1 MKVLIVFAHP
11 EPKSF
16 NGALKDTAV
25 ATLEALGHEVQ
36 VSDLYKLNWRADLN
50 VDDFVGDRLND
61 DFLDLSAEQEHM
73 FTTTTPPTSDVHAEQ
88 QKLLWCDMVIFQY
101 PMWWFGM
108 PAILKGWVDR
118 VMTRGFAYA
127 TGRKYDTGM
136 FKGKKA
142 MISTTT
148 GTASSLYEPDG
159 VDGAINHILWPIHN
173 GIFRYLGFDVLP
185 PHVSWMPSRVSADE
199 RQVYLDSYATRLRQI
214 GNTEP
219 LFFHPFADY
228 GPDQRLR
235 PGVIARSGFQW
246 NPGAVQA
253 HDDAA
258 DEFTRKVASAG

>member
-50 VDDFVGDRLND
+50 VDDFTGDRLND
-61 DFLDLSAEQEHM
+61 DFLDLSVEQEHM
-73 FTTTTPPTSDVHAEQ
+73 FTTSTPPTPDVHAEQ
-88 QKLLWCDMVIFQY
+88 QKVLWCDMVIFQY

-136 FKGKKA
+136 FNGKKA
-142 MISTTT
+142 MVSTTT

-199 RQVYLDSYATRLRQI
+199 RQAYLDSYATRLRQI
-214 GNTEP
+214 ENTEP
-219 LFFHPFADY
+219 LYFHPFADY
-228 GPDQRLR
+228 GPDQRLK

-246 NPGAVQA
+246 NPGAGQA

>member
-16 NGALKDTAV
+16 NGALKDKAV
-25 ATLEALGHEVQ
+25 ATLTALGHEIR
-36 VSDLYKLNWRADLN
+36 VSDLYQMKWRPDLGL
-50 VDDFVGDRLND
+50 DDFTGPRANPDY
-61 DFLDLSAEQEHM
+61 LDLSAEQEHM
-73 FTTTTPPTSDVHAEQ
+73 FATSQPTPDVAAEQ
-88 QKLLWCDMVIFQY
+88 EKVLWSDLIIFQY

-136 FKGKKA
+136 FKGRKA

-159 VDGAINHILWPIHN
+159 VDGDINHLLWPIHN
-173 GIFRYLGFDVLP
+173 GIFKYLGFDVLP
-185 PHVSWMPSRVSADE
+185 PHVSWMPARVSAEE
-199 RQVYLDSYATRLRQI
+199 RAAYLASYGERLRTLEQ
-214 GNTEP
+214 TP
-219 LFFHPFADY
+219 SLFFHPFEDY
-228 GPDQRLR
+228 GTDQRLK

-246 NPGAVQA
+246 NPGAGQSREE
-253 HDDAA
+253 AA
-258 DEFTRKVASAG
+258 DQFTAPNVAKFG